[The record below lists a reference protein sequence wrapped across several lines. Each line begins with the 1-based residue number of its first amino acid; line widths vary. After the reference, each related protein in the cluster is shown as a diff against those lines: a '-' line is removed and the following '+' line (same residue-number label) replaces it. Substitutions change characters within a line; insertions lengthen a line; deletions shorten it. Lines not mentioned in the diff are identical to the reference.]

1 MFGGLSAGVLSIPD
15 EIMEADSKKKKQAP
29 VLNSANISLK
39 NGIRN
44 INQGTTI
51 TQNQDLLTSQEYYN
65 VMMTPN
71 HNNVSKMSRRTETV
85 HTKQVQMQVNKYVHP
100 S

>member
-15 EIMEADSKKKKQAP
+15 EIIEADSEKRQAP

-71 HNNVSKMSRRTETV
+71 HNNISKMSRRTETV

>member
-15 EIMEADSKKKKQAP
+15 EIMEADSEKRQAP
-29 VLNSANISLK
+29 VLNSVNISLK

>member
-15 EIMEADSKKKKQAP
+15 EIIEADSEKRQAP

-44 INQGTTI
+44 IKQGTTI

-71 HNNVSKMSRRTETV
+71 HNNISKMSRRTETV

>member
-15 EIMEADSKKKKQAP
+15 EIMEADSEKRQAP